1 MVTRY
6 DADGR
11 VAFQSYPV
19 GSLTTVNDTLTGT
32 TTTYDAL
39 GRVYQVKQD
48 SELGLLTSTNEYLT
62 GFITRVTN
70 PRGYISETK
79 YQLFDSPSTEAP
91 VEIVTAKGQTEQ
103 QTTSIVR
110 DGFGKPLSVTRSGA
124 AP

>member
-1 MVTRY
+1 VT
-6 DADGR
+6 
-11 VAFQSYPV
+11 FQSYPV
-19 GSLTTVNDTLTGT
+19 GSLTGVNDALAGT

-48 SELGLLTSTNEYLT
+48 SEQGVLTTTNEYLT

-70 PRGYISETK
+70 PRGYVTETK

-91 VEIVTAKGQTEQ
+91 VEIITAKGQPEQ
-103 QTTSIVR
+103 QTTTIVR